1 MSKIAE
7 QKALE
12 AYPKAYYRNGGGI
25 DDANVSDRAVYEEG
39 YDQAMQ
45 DFLEK
50 AGKFFNKNL
59 QDYFTAH
66 KYYVY
71 GYCGGKT
78 DFLKRFK
85 QYMEQ

>member
-12 AYPKAYYRNGGGI
+12 TYPIAYYRNGGGI
-25 DDANVSDRAVYEEG
+25 DDANASDRAVYEEA

-50 AGKFFNKNL
+50 ACDYLQKNL
-59 QDYFTAH
+59 WRVITEDGEFRQRF
-66 KYYVY
+66 V
-71 GYCGGKT
+71 T
-78 DFLKRFK
+78 DFKNHM
-85 QYMEQ
+85 QDE

>member
-12 AYPKAYYRNGGGI
+12 AYPIESHEFHDDFWKERNCY
-25 DDANVSDRAVYEEG
+25 VKG

-50 AGKFFNKNL
+50 ACEWLNENQDIYFGTSCIYRKELFEDFKN
-59 QDYFTAH
+59 
-66 KYYVY
+66 
-71 GYCGGKT
+71 
-78 DFLKRFK
+78 
-85 QYMEQ
+85 YMQNESEK